1 MFEGEYVSDF
11 EKEIIENNNFW
22 TNWEPEKFVTAMHP
36 HFPNYLGPEWSYP
49 PRPTIQAMYLFG
61 KLKHELSRHITKF
74 EMALE
79 VCVKYDGDIGFV
91 DIAVWYNG
99 KKHAIEVDGNK
110 KPEEKMLNKAKNLE
124 PNGWIVYNIPNHNI
138 ENEDSLRVTLES
150 LVRSITGDKIE
161 NVS

>member
-1 MFEGEYVSDF
+1 MFESKF
-11 EKEIIENNNFW
+11 EKEIIENKKFW
-22 TNWEPEKFVTAMHP
+22 TNWEPENFETAMHP
-36 HFPNYLGPEWSYP
+36 HFPNYLKAEWLYP
-49 PRPTIQAMYLFG
+49 PKPTIQAMYLFG
-61 KLKHELSRHITKF
+61 KLKHELSKHITKF

-79 VCVKYDGDIGFV
+79 VCVKNDVDSVRFV

-110 KPEEKMLNKAKNLE
+110 KREEKIIKKENYLE
-124 PNGWIVYNIPNHNI
+124 PNGWIVNNIPNRNI

-150 LVRSITGDKIE
+150 LVSSITGDKIE